1 MEAGL
6 EGRLTGALAFWY
18 STRPATYLEAIH
30 EIILTCWFGLHD
42 DGLQNDEAP
51 TDGNFVAL
59 ARDSPTL
66 LRSVLRAMLRSAD
79 LLAMSGAD
87 SSCLD
92 CLHDSVL
99 ELLVVLVGP
108 KPMDPGGPLRLTERQ
123 EARLEVIR
131 NAGIWIFVLDRS
143 TAMRALGRALA
154 AGEVASLA
162 DPVRSSTSGTS
173 TREAM
178 PSLSPSVRSSS
189 VSTSPPAPP
198 RLRRAVKRHPQLLL
212 PATTLVASVAA
223 ATENGSREISVVL
236 DLLDTEIE
244 DGPFATELCGLLH
257 ATIDWGCSS
266 KTAATLAS
274 PESVVPVCR
283 MLTRFRIPDPP
294 ADSEADPE
302 ELPPRLD
309 DPCVWVRDVEVPEAA
324 SHPPTVAA
332 GDPCS
337 TGLVAFSFVALALRE
352 SPVARRAAAL
362 SKEVPEA
369 CIVYSFASELR
380 RPAMRLFALLAT
392 VQPVTDE
399 DMVRKTA
406 LTSKLVEMLTTALG
420 AWRDG
425 ASPGIVLD
433 IIVTM
438 AYVASVRKPMHQLL
452 LSRAQ
457 CFTHLLH
464 LLSADA
470 IRPRTALARRM
481 CVAVLGALRALC
493 EGCRDSRRQLRE
505 SVGYAVLQRAIR
517 HALGD
522 EPPDASLLAC
532 MLELV
537 LEEDV
542 ASLDATPRAA
552 TVVGDA
558 LPLFF
563 DLLRAAPR
571 TVMLQCLEL
580 WSDVVSRSMP
590 AVIATQSSGVM
601 TVVISWLKDSQGDAE
616 LATVLLA
623 LIRRLG
629 AHSISA
635 EELGTLFDMLR
646 TDEEGN
652 EGPVHDQVLDA
663 LSDMF
668 AGSDPAAFFHSDPDD
683 PRTPSAQGGGVH
695 ARITSHATRIPST
708 GLSFT
713 VWARAMPEGHH
724 GSHSVRVLL
733 SGCTVPDSSGASR
746 AIVIALARESLL
758 VFSWAPTLAVHELR
772 VGSLMEHGWH
782 HLALIH
788 VPGGAMSPPQLKLYL
803 DGRHEAT
810 ARIKY
815 PGSRLSLAA
824 FALGAACAGLPD
836 LPAPHVLRP
845 WVGQLGAAHFFADPL
860 QPGAIVAL
868 RAWWE
873 RGAAGF
879 GREKA
884 AGTWE
889 GAEHHRPDSG
899 NEGVGRR
906 GGVPAIVVTRRLYC
920 ELLPSVRLALSALP
934 IFCAILV
941 SAEKILALYALG
953 PSFQSAPSPSVSDW
967 ALDQNPSAAATVVH
981 GMSVP
986 QVVLLISAE
995 VRAAGLGGSRAQH
1008 SDVAPRETGDRN
1020 RLGRESV

>member
-6 EGRLTGALAFWY
+6 EDRLTGALAFWY
-18 STRPATYLEAIH
+18 STRPATHLEAIH

-42 DGLQNDEAP
+42 DGLQAEDP
-51 TDGNFVAL
+51 PPSDGQPASS
-59 ARDSPTL
+59 ARDSPAL

-87 SSCLD
+87 ASCLD

-108 KPMDPGGPLRLTERQ
+108 RPLEPGAPLRLTKRQ

-131 NAGIWIFVLDRS
+131 NAGIWIFVLDRD
-143 TAMRALGRALA
+143 TAVRALVRAA
-154 AGEVASLA
+154 AAVDDVSGLV
-162 DPVRSSTSGTS
+162 DPARSSTSGTS
-173 TREAM
+173 TREAT
-178 PSLSPSVRSSS
+178 PSLSPSLRTPS
-189 VSTSPPAPP
+189 VSASPPPPP
-198 RLRRAVKRHPQLLL
+198 RLRRAAKRHPLLLL

-223 ATENGSREISVVL
+223 AAENGSREVSVVL
-236 DLLDTEIE
+236 DLLDTEVE
-244 DGPFATELCGLLH
+244 DGPFAAELCGLLH
-257 ATIDWGCSS
+257 AAIDWGCSS

-294 ADSEADPE
+294 ADPE
-302 ELPPRLD
+302 EAGPEGLPPRLD
-309 DPCVWVRDVEVPEAA
+309 DPYSWIRNVEAA
-324 SHPPTVAA
+324 GWAGHPAIAAAA
-332 GDPCS
+332 GDPCA

-369 CIVYSFASELR
+369 CIVYSFARELR
-380 RPAMRLFALLAT
+380 RPALRLFALLAT
-392 VQPVTDE
+392 VQPVTEE

-406 LTSKLVEMLTTALG
+406 LTSKLVEMLTMALG

-433 IIVTM
+433 IIVAM
-438 AYVASVRKPMHQLL
+438 GYVASARKPMHQLL

-470 IRPRTALARRM
+470 IRPGTALARRM
-481 CVAVLGALRALC
+481 CLAVLSALRALC

-522 EPPDASLLAC
+522 EPPSADLLAR

-542 ASLDATPRAA
+542 AGLDAAPRAT

-571 TVMLQCLEL
+571 PLMLQCLEL

-601 TVVISWLKDSQGDAE
+601 GVAISWLKGSQADAE
-616 LATVLLA
+616 LATVLLS

-646 TDEEGN
+646 TDEEGH
-652 EGPVHDQVLDA
+652 EGPVHDQVLEA

-683 PRTPSAQGGGVH
+683 PRTPSGQGGGVH
-695 ARITSHATRIPST
+695 ARIAPHAARIPSA

-713 VWARAMPEGHH
+713 VWARAMPEERLDGH
-724 GSHSVRVLL
+724 SARVLL
-733 SGCTVPDSSGASR
+733 SCCTVPDSSGASR
-746 AIVIALARESLL
+746 ALVVALARESLL
-758 VFSWAPTLAVHELR
+758 VYSWAPALAVHELR

-782 HLALIH
+782 HLAVIH

-815 PGSRLSLAA
+815 PGSRLSLSG
-824 FALGAACAGLPD
+824 FALGAPCVGLPD

-860 QPGAIVAL
+860 QPGARL
-868 RAWWE
+868 CPRCLSPKGKGGQ
-873 RGAAGF
+873 RG
-879 GREKA
+879 E
-884 AGTWE
+884 
-889 GAEHHRPDSG
+889 
-899 NEGVGRR
+899 
-906 GGVPAIVVTRRLYC
+906 
-920 ELLPSVRLALSALP
+920 
-934 IFCAILV
+934 
-941 SAEKILALYALG
+941 
-953 PSFQSAPSPSVSDW
+953 
-967 ALDQNPSAAATVVH
+967 
-981 GMSVP
+981 
-986 QVVLLISAE
+986 
-995 VRAAGLGGSRAQH
+995 
-1008 SDVAPRETGDRN
+1008 
-1020 RLGRESV
+1020 